1 MKEITKYDIETMDK
15 VYRLNL
21 VNSLSGIK
29 PVNLV
34 GTISKNNITNLAV
47 ISSVVHLSSSPAL
60 LGFMQRPTTVP
71 RHTYNNIHETGE
83 YSINMVSSSFTDKA
97 HYTSAKFH
105 ESQSEFD
112 QCGLTEQFFKESK
125 APCVTESPL
134 KILLKFEEEYF
145 IKSSGTL
152 LMVGSIQSIYL
163 PQNAVDPAG
172 MIDLEDLQAIGV
184 SGLNTYY
191 NLTKMATY
199 PYARSGQFPQADNF
213 VKSIRTT

>member
-1 MKEITKYDIETMDK
+1 MQINLKEITKPDIEAMDK

-29 PVNLV
+29 SVNLV

-60 LGFMQRPTTVP
+60 LGFMQRPTTVT
-71 RHTYNNIHETGE
+71 RHTYSNIHETGE

-97 HYTSAKFH
+97 HYTSAKFDNL
-105 ESQSEFD
+105 ESEFD

-125 APCVTESPL
+125 APCVAESPL

-145 IKSSGTL
+145 IKSSRTI
-152 LMVGSIQSIYL
+152 LMVGSIQSVYL
-163 PQNAVDPAG
+163 PQNAVDSDG
-172 MIDLEDLQAIGV
+172 MIDLEGIQAAGV

-191 NLTKMATY
+191 NLTKIANY
-199 PYARSGQFPQADNF
+199 PYARVGQFPQNQ
-213 VKSIRTT
+213 I